1 MWKCIETFLCNFQG
15 FEKLFQS
22 HFLQRKGG
30 GEEGNTANAFI
41 WIVDRAIVL
50 RNSKTIPLLHLLS
63 FFFREK
69 SSVLV
74 LIHTLKEGW
83 MKSIWNLTYPTAA
96 VEEKNT
102 RESSIIQPCFCSSP
116 MRTISALPQSAW
128 KLPKYVSFLTMH
140 FHDFFCQI
148 EPLYFRDFFNY
159 LVILNNYIFHDILHF
174 SRLQLN
180 RSIFTILSIISRQI
194 EPLHFHFFS
203 KIFLSNWI
211 ATISW
216 LFQIFLVKLNHF
228 VFTTFCNEM
237 LVKMRHRC
245 RFWNTVTTTVSKQGT
260 WRFRPNPESKI
271 LYVFQMRSPR
281 LQPLFGLPR
290 HGLLRLR
297 GLN

>member
-1 MWKCIETFLCNFQG
+1 MQHLIWREKFVKIVKMQQVNLTRFFLNRENVALQFDETMQKIVKIKQFNLTRNVKRMWKCIETFLCNFQG

-22 HFLQRKGG
+22 HFLRRKGG

-128 KLPKYVSFLTMH
+128 KLPKNVSFSMNVLLRIFT
-140 FHDFFCQI
+140 FF
-148 EPLYFRDFFNY
+148 LVKLNYF
-159 LVILNNYIFHDILHF
+159 
-174 SRLQLN
+174 
-180 RSIFTILSIISRQI
+180 IFTIFFSIFSRQI
-194 EPLHFHFFS
+194 EPLHFHG
-203 KIFLSNWI
+203 ILHPNLSANETFVSI
-211 ATISW
+211 
-216 LFQIFLVKLNHF
+216 LNS
-228 VFTTFCNEM
+228 
-237 LVKMRHRC
+237 
-245 RFWNTVTTTVSKQGT
+245 VTTTVSKQGT
-260 WRFRPNPESKI
+260 WRFRPNPEPKI
-271 LYVFQMRSPR
+271 FYLFQVRSPR
-281 LQPLFGLPR
+281 LQSLFGLPR

>member
-1 MWKCIETFLCNFQG
+1 M
-15 FEKLFQS
+15 
-22 HFLQRKGG
+22 
-30 GEEGNTANAFI
+30 
-41 WIVDRAIVL
+41 L

-128 KLPKYVSFLTMH
+128 KLPKNVSFSMNVLLRIFT
-140 FHDFFCQI
+140 FF
-148 EPLYFRDFFNY
+148 LVKLNYF
-159 LVILNNYIFHDILHF
+159 
-174 SRLQLN
+174 
-180 RSIFTILSIISRQI
+180 IFTIFCIFRLRLNRNIFTIFFSIFSRQI
-194 EPLHFHFFS
+194 EPLHFHG
-203 KIFLSNWI
+203 ILHPNLSANKTFVSI
-211 ATISW
+211 
-216 LFQIFLVKLNHF
+216 LNS
-228 VFTTFCNEM
+228 
-237 LVKMRHRC
+237 
-245 RFWNTVTTTVSKQGT
+245 VTTTVSKQGT
-260 WRFRPNPESKI
+260 WRFRPNPEPKI
-271 LYVFQMRSPR
+271 FYLFQVRSPR
-281 LQPLFGLPR
+281 LQSLFGLPR